1 MGNFY
6 TNITLRAATQERV
19 AQAVAGRTCYVSR
32 ELDGH
37 VIVADERCD
46 EQLTP
51 ELTAL
56 AEQLSSGLGVRA
68 VAVMNHDDDVLWLQF
83 FDRGSSLGDE
93 YVSAPGYSSGEE
105 SPPTGGDSTAIAQ
118 AFGIP
123 ERGSEVE
130 RILRADSAEYAFAF
144 ERHSELFRVLGL
156 PDAAAGVG
164 YTYIADGD
172 LSGALSAE
180 DFLHIT

>member
-1 MGNFY
+1 MPRKRQGE
-6 TNITLRAATQERV
+6 ATRGSQ
-19 AQAVAGRTCYVSR
+19 
-32 ELDGH
+32 H
-37 VIVADERCD
+37 
-46 EQLTP
+46 
-51 ELTAL
+51 
-56 AEQLSSGLGVRA
+56 
-68 VAVMNHDDDVLWLQF
+68 WLQLAVRLNQTLL
-83 FDRGSSLGDE
+83 DQ
-93 YVSAPGYSSGEE
+93 
-105 SPPTGGDSTAIAQ
+105 AIAQ
-118 AFGIP
+118 AFGIL

-164 YTYIADGD
+164 YAYIADGD